1 MLTIHKSGMQTT
13 VQDLGRT
20 GFQQYGVVASGAMDP
35 YALRIANLLVG
46 NEENAAALE
55 ITLMGPS
62 IHFVEDHVISICGGN
77 LTPQL
82 DSKVVGCWRAI
93 PVAKGQTLTFG
104 KPRAGSRCYVAVAGG
119 IDVPVVMGSRSTY
132 TRAEL
137 GGYLGRALESGD
149 QLAIGEAS
157 AAQKSAVQNGSW
169 FAPSPS
175 YSSNPVIRIMKG
187 RQFELF
193 SEQSRKDFIS
203 ETFSLNSQS
212 DRMGYRLDGPRLA
225 LAEAQEMISE
235 AVVFGSIQVPADGK
249 LIILMADRQTAG
261 GYPKI
266 AEVITVD
273 LPLISQLKPGDRLR
287 FKEVSVEEA
296 QHLLKLQEKKINH
309 LKRAIKFKREEK
321 G

>member
-20 GFQQYGVVASGAMDP
+20 GFQKYGVVAAGAMDP
-35 YALRIANLLVG
+35 YALRMANLLVG

-62 IHFVEDHVISICGGN
+62 IHFEEAHVISICGGD

-82 DSKVVGCWRAI
+82 DGKAVKSWRAI
-93 PVAKGQTLTFG
+93 TAAKGQTLTFG
-104 KPRAGSRCYVAVAGG
+104 KPRSGSRCYMAVAGG
-119 IDVPVVMGSRSTY
+119 IDVPAVMGSRSTY
-132 TRAEL
+132 IRAGL
-137 GGYLGRALESGD
+137 GGYQGRALESGD

-157 AAQKSAVQNGSW
+157 AAQQSTAQNRSW
-169 FAPSPS
+169 FVPSPS
-175 YSSNPVIRIMKG
+175 YSPNPVIRVTKG

-193 SEQSRKDFIS
+193 SEQSQKYFLS
-203 ETFSLNSQS
+203 ETFSVNPQS

-235 AVVFGSIQVPADGK
+235 AVVFGSIQVPADGNP
-249 LIILMADRQTAG
+249 IILMADRQTAG

-273 LPLISQLKPGDRLR
+273 LPLISQLKPGGHLR
-287 FKEVSVEEA
+287 FTEISIEEA
-296 QHLLKLQEKKINH
+296 QRLLKLQEKTINC
-309 LKRAIKFKREEK
+309 LKRAIKYKREETS
-321 G
+321 